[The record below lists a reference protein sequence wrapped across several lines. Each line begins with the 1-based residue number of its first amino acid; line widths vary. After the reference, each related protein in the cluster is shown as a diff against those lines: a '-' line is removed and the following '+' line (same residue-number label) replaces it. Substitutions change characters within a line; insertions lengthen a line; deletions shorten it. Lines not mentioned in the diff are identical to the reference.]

1 MIFRCCHG
9 GQDQFHVVE
18 NYWEAAGVIAGMK
31 ADIAP
36 ESVRRPF
43 PATVAESSRDA
54 SVDGLEATI
63 PSQETQHG
71 METSDVGN
79 DRNRRASGASE
90 TNAPC

>member
-1 MIFRCCHG
+1 MI
-9 GQDQFHVVE
+9 
-18 NYWEAAGVIAGMK
+18 AAMK
-31 ADIAP
+31 AGIAP

-63 PSQETQHG
+63 PSQETLHE

-79 DRNRRASGASE
+79 DQTRRASEARE
-90 TNAPC
+90 TDAAC